1 MVRRV
6 CCVGV
11 GVIGTGWA
19 ARCLAHGLDVVT
31 TDPAPNA
38 EAAVRAGVENAWPS
52 LERIGLAEGA
62 SRERLS
68 FEPDLETA
76 VAGADFVQES
86 APEREDLK
94 RKLHA
99 QIDAVAPPA
108 VIIASSSSGLL
119 PSRIQSECRHPA
131 RVLIGHPFN
140 PVYLLPLVE
149 VLGGSQTNAECV
161 EQAAGF
167 YKGLGMRPLHVRREV
182 EGYVSD
188 RLQEAMW
195 REALHMVAEGV
206 ATTAEIDAAITE
218 GPGLRWALMG
228 PCLTFYLG
236 GGDMGMRHFLE
247 QFGDT
252 LKLPWTKLI
261 APELT
266 PELKDR
272 MCEGTEAQ
280 ADGRSVKELE
290 RKRDEFLVALL
301 DLKSRLAESTSQP

>member
-1 MVRRV
+1 MIRRV
-6 CCVGV
+6 CCVGA

-19 ARCLAHGLDVVT
+19 ARCLAYGLDVVA

-38 EAAVRAGVENAWPS
+38 ESALRAGVDNAWPS
-52 LERIGLAEGA
+52 LERMGLADGA
-62 SRERLS
+62 SRERLV
-68 FEPDLETA
+68 FEPDLKTA

-94 RKLHA
+94 RELHA
-99 QIDAVAPPA
+99 QIDGVAGPE

-119 PSRIQSECRHPA
+119 PSRIQSACRHPA

-149 VLGGSQTNAECV
+149 VLGGSDTHPQRV
-161 EQAAGF
+161 EEAGTF
-167 YKGLGMRPLHVRREV
+167 YESLGMRPLQVRREV

-206 ATTAEIDAAITE
+206 ATTDEIDAAVTE

-247 QFGDT
+247 QFGET
-252 LKLPWTKLI
+252 LKLPWTKLV

-266 PELKDR
+266 KELKDR
-272 MCEGTEAQ
+272 MVEGTEAQ
-280 ADGRSVKELE
+280 ADGHSVKELE
-290 RKRDEFLVALL
+290 RKRDEFLVELLAL
-301 DLKSRLAESTSQP
+301 KARLAASTSSN